1 MKLPFL
7 QESKWPTAIEPEERV
22 VNPSSDKQLQDHL
35 MDELLSAMEHKDSK
49 RRREAMVALIH
60 SIFEESHEHE
70 M

>member
-1 MKLPFL
+1 
-7 QESKWPTAIEPEERV
+7 
-22 VNPSSDKQLQDHL
+22 